1 MAVGLDRAGMHLM
14 GAISSTAGPR
24 ASVCI
29 QMAHCSRGAEG
40 SSVHPSVATSRRRA
54 VHKTLE
60 RPDASFPC
68 SEDVNKGQFVDLLN
82 LIIVASG
89 WGAPGL
95 LVRQTSFRA
104 GSAGACLILGRSSW
118 LSRGLCG
125 IQWSSGAAQ
134 AAVWRGALEQL
145 ESGSGMLHPISPVE
159 PRG

>member
-14 GAISSTAGPR
+14 GGHVINGWSQSIGLHSNGALF
-24 ASVCI
+24 
-29 QMAHCSRGAEG
+29 RGGEG
-40 SSVHPSVATSRRRA
+40 SSVHPSVATSRWRA

-104 GSAGACLILGRSSW
+104 GSAGACLIFGRSSW

-125 IQWSSGAAQ
+125 IQWSSGGCSSSSLAWSLGAARIVFRNVASHQ
-134 AAVWRGALEQL
+134 PG
-145 ESGSGMLHPISPVE
+145 
-159 PRG
+159 